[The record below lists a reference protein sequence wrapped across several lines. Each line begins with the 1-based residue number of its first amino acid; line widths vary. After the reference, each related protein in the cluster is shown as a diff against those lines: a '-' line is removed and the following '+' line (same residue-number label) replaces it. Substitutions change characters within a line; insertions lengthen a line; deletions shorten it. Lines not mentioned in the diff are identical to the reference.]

1 VLRQKQDG
9 QVSRPA
15 GERPKKHVTLKMLA
29 DYVGFAPATVSLVI
43 NRSVVAEGIPQR
55 TKDLIFAAAEK
66 LHYRPNFV
74 ARSLRTQRTFSVGV
88 IVPEISEG
96 YETQV
101 LSGIE
106 DYLLNAGYFYF
117 VASHRHKQDLI
128 DEYPKLLLGR
138 SVDGII
144 AVDTPWKGRLPIPVV
159 TVSGHN
165 EVDGVTNVE
174 INHDA
179 AAELALRHLVQ
190 LGHRRLAFIKG
201 QEFSSDT
208 ELRWSAIAR
217 TARKLGLD
225 IVPELVTQL
234 VGDASSPELGYK
246 VTRKLIATRKPF
258 TALFAFNDISAIG
271 AIHALHE
278 AGLQVPTDVSVVG
291 FDDIQSAA
299 FQRPALTTV
308 RQPLR
313 KMGKTAAE
321 TLLRRIASKE
331 PTIKAGSIVIEPELI
346 VRETTGPAPSEQ
358 GMANVGI
365 AGAPRSR
372 RSPSSPAASQS
383 PVQGALQML
392 MAETGVSEDTAKA
405 MLNAVVG
412 FLKHD

>member
-1 VLRQKQDG
+1 
-9 QVSRPA
+9 
-15 GERPKKHVTLKMLA
+15 MLA
-29 DYVGFAPATVSLVI
+29 DHVGFAPATVSLVI
-43 NRSVVAEGIPQR
+43 NRSVVAENIPQR

-117 VASHRHKQDLI
+117 VASHRHKPDLI
-128 DEYPKLLLGR
+128 EEYPKLLLGR

-144 AVDTPWKGRLPIPVV
+144 AVDTPWNSNLPIPVV

-165 EVDGVTNVE
+165 EADGVTNVE
-174 INHDA
+174 INHDMA
-179 AAELALRHLVQ
+179 ADLALRHLVQ

-201 QEFSSDT
+201 QQFSSDT
-208 ELRWSAIAR
+208 ELRWNAIAR
-217 TARKLGLD
+217 GAHNLGLP
-225 IVPELVTQL
+225 ITPELVLQL
-234 VGDASSPELGYK
+234 VGDTASPELGYK

-271 AIHALHE
+271 AVHALQE
-278 AGLQVPTDVSVVG
+278 AGLRVPQDVSVVG

-299 FQRPALTTV
+299 FQSPALTTV

-313 KMGKTAAE
+313 KMGKIAAE
-321 TLLRRIASKE
+321 TLLRRIASKDLS
-331 PTIKAGSIVIEPELI
+331 TKSSSIVVEPELV
-346 VRETTGPAPSEQ
+346 VRATTGPAPVNQTIGS
-358 GMANVGI
+358 I
-365 AGAPRSR
+365 APGTTLRTKGSKPLQRRSR
-372 RSPSSPAASQS
+372 PSAN
-383 PVQGALQML
+383 GAIQML
-392 MAETGVSEDTAKA
+392 MQETGVSQETAEA
-405 MLNAVVG
+405 VLNAVAG
-412 FLKHD
+412 FLKHDPS

>member
-1 VLRQKQDG
+1 
-9 QVSRPA
+9 
-15 GERPKKHVTLKMLA
+15 MLA

-43 NRSVVAEGIPQR
+43 NQSEVAENIPQR

-117 VASHRHKQDLI
+117 VASHRHKPDLI

-144 AVDTPWKGRLPIPVV
+144 AVDTPWKTSLPVPVV

-165 EVDGVTNVE
+165 EVSGVTNVE
-174 INHDA
+174 IDHDK
-179 AAELALRHLVQ
+179 AAELALRHLAQ
-190 LGHRRLAFIKG
+190 LGHRQLAFIKG
-201 QEFSSDT
+201 QQFSSDT
-208 ELRWSAIAR
+208 ELRWTAIAR
-217 TARKLGLD
+217 AAQKLGLP
-225 IVPELVTQL
+225 IAAELVTQL
-234 VGDASSPELGYK
+234 VGDTASPELGYK

-271 AIHALHE
+271 AIHALDE
-278 AGLQVPTDVSVVG
+278 AGLRVPQEVSVVG

-313 KMGKTAAE
+313 KMGKIAAE
-321 TLLRRIASKE
+321 TLLRRINSKE
-331 PTIKAGSIVIEPELI
+331 PESKSTSVVVEPELV
-346 VRETTGPAPSEQ
+346 VRETTGPAPARESMGKLE
-358 GMANVGI
+358 ASVPSKT
-365 AGAPRSR
+365 AGAI
-372 RSPSSPAASQS
+372 SSHLRVRPPANGA
-383 PVQGALQML
+383 VQRL
-392 MAETGVSEDTAKA
+392 MQETGVSRETAE
-405 MLNAVVG
+405 AVLDAVAG
-412 FLKHD
+412 FLRHDPS